1 MRCFCAGLTTVGSV
15 FTQMGSFGTDGSTR
29 MGSTATG
36 MGAVFNERDEWPN
49 SGAGGLQVRKKGS
62 VTMMIRGDY

>member
-1 MRCFCAGLTTVGSV
+1 
-15 FTQMGSFGTDGSTR
+15 MGSFGTDGSTR